1 MAIFKVLDNGAYS
14 IKIMALKLVD
24 AANLKWLNA
33 VVFMDQTMIS
43 DFNIV
48 PFLGKSTINVD

>member
-48 PFLGKSTINVD
+48 PFLGKDTINVD